1 MGVGPEAG
9 LLGEPTW
16 AGAINRDC
24 GNRQRSNAE
33 AQHGHGFYRSATYSQ
48 GLTAVVGAG
57 EVGKASAG
65 VACASHT
72 EPSAAAGIDYSRV
85 EGQPGALRTTVTQDL
100 IGARERRAGAF
111 GLEPAPLAGIILS
124 SVMITPTCS
133 KCGKAIPSEDVN
145 ASVFVLVALAGT
157 LRNLGIPLPH
167 WFPAPNMN
175 GSPISVGMTIFLWI
189 QVR

>member
-1 MGVGPEAG
+1 
-9 LLGEPTW
+9 
-16 AGAINRDC
+16 
-24 GNRQRSNAE
+24 
-33 AQHGHGFYRSATYSQ
+33 
-48 GLTAVVGAG
+48 
-57 EVGKASAG
+57 
-65 VACASHT
+65 
-72 EPSAAAGIDYSRV
+72 
-85 EGQPGALRTTVTQDL
+85 
-100 IGARERRAGAF
+100 
-111 GLEPAPLAGIILS
+111 
-124 SVMITPTCS
+124 MITPTCS